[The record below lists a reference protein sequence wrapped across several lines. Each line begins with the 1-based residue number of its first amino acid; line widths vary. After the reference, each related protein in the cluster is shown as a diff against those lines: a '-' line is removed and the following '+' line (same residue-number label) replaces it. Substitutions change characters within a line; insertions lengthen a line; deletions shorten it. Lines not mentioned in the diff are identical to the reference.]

1 MKKIITILISIL
13 FLTTGCISYTELN
26 DIGIVNAIGINKI
39 NNKYEITINML
50 IPEDDNLE
58 QTKQFKTTS
67 TNLEEAINNLYSKS
81 LRKIYLSHLDLLILS
96 NNLEKKDYDNIINLF
111 FNRNDS
117 RNTFNTIIIKNY
129 NERNIFKIKPDNI
142 NSLLKVNSEE
152 NGLIK
157 IKQFDEIVKDILEK
171 NISYIPIIELKQEPN
186 ILGYKTIYS
195 QNKILSKKESL
206 AYNFITNNIN
216 QTTIISDKQNI
227 NFKINQ
233 SITNIEVS
241 KNNITINI
249 NSNITILSN
258 ETNITNEK
266 KIKQL
271 YEDELKELLTNY
283 IDNNEHSYF
292 YSLIKKFDYNY
303 YKNNQNKKLNFK
315 FKISSSIN
323 ENSNTIG
330 GKNYENK

>member
-26 DIGIVNAIGINKI
+26 DIGIVNAIGINKA
-39 NNKYEITINML
+39 NDKYEITINML

-58 QTKQFKTTS
+58 QTKRFKTTS
-67 TNLEEAINNLYSKS
+67 TNLEEAINDLYSKS
-81 LRKIYLSHLDLLILS
+81 LRKIYLSHLDLLMLGD
-96 NNLEKKDYDNIINLF
+96 NLQRDDYDHIINLF

-117 RNTFNTIIIKNY
+117 RNTFSTIIIKNY
-129 NERNIFKIKPDNI
+129 NSKSIFSFKTKNI

-152 NGLIK
+152 NGLVK
-157 IKQFDEIVKDILEK
+157 IKQFDDIVKDILEK
-171 NISYIPIIELKQEPN
+171 DISYVPILELKDEPK
-186 ILGYKTIYS
+186 ILGYKTIYKN
-195 QNKILSKKESL
+195 NKILSTNDSL

-216 QTTIISDKQNI
+216 QTTIISKDKNI
-227 NFKINQ
+227 NFKVNE
-233 SITNIEVS
+233 SITNIKTD

-258 ETNITNEK
+258 DTNIKNEK
-266 KIKQL
+266 KIKKI
-271 YEDELKELLTNY
+271 YEDELKSLLTNY

-292 YSLIKKFDYNY
+292 YTLIKKYDYNY
-303 YKNNQNKKLNFK
+303 YINNKDAKLNFK
-315 FKISSSIN
+315 FQISSSIN

>member
-26 DIGIVNAIGINKI
+26 DIGIVNAIGINKA
-39 NNKYEITINML
+39 NDKYEITINML

-58 QTKQFKTTS
+58 QTKRFKTTS
-67 TNLEEAINNLYSKS
+67 TNLEEAINDLYSKS
-81 LRKIYLSHLDLLILS
+81 LRKIYLSHLDLLMLGDNLQRDDYDQI
-96 NNLEKKDYDNIINLF
+96 NNLY

-117 RNTFNTIIIKNY
+117 RNTFSTIIIKNY
-129 NERNIFKIKPDNI
+129 NSKSIFSFKTKNI

-152 NGLIK
+152 NGLVK
-157 IKQFDEIVKDILEK
+157 IKQFDDIVKDILEK
-171 NISYIPIIELKQEPN
+171 DISYVPILELKDEPK
-186 ILGYKTIYS
+186 ILGYKTIYKN
-195 QNKILSKKESL
+195 NKILSTNDSL

-216 QTTIISDKQNI
+216 QTTIISKDKNI
-227 NFKINQ
+227 NFKVNE
-233 SITNIEVS
+233 SITNIKTD

-258 ETNITNEK
+258 DTNIKNEK
-266 KIKQL
+266 KIKKI
-271 YEDELKELLTNY
+271 YEDELKSLLTNY

-292 YSLIKKFDYNY
+292 YTLIKKYDYNY
-303 YKNNQNKKLNFK
+303 YINNKDAKLNFK
-315 FKISSSIN
+315 FQISSSIN

>member
-1 MKKIITILISIL
+1 MKKIITILILIL

-26 DIGIVNAIGINKI
+26 DIGIVNAIGINKLD
-39 NNKYEITINML
+39 NKYEIIINML
-50 IPEDDNLE
+50 IPEDNNLE

-67 TNLEEAINNLYSKS
+67 TNLDEAINNLYSKS

-117 RNTFNTIIIKNY
+117 RNTFSTIIVKNY
-129 NERNIFKIKPDNI
+129 NTDNIFKIKPENI

-152 NGLIK
+152 NGLVK

-171 NISYIPIIELKQEPN
+171 DISYIPIIEIKDEPN

-195 QNKILSKKESL
+195 KNKILSTNESI
-206 AYNFITNNIN
+206 AYNFITNNIT
-216 QTTIISDKQNI
+216 QTTIISDKENI
-227 NFKINQ
+227 NFKVNE
-233 SITNIEVS
+233 SLTNIKVN
-241 KNNITINI
+241 KNNITIDV

-258 ETNITNEK
+258 DTDITNEQT
-266 KIKQL
+266 IKEL
-271 YEDELKELLTNY
+271 YENELKKLLTNY

-292 YSLIKKFDYNY
+292 YDLVQKYDYNY
-303 YKNNQNKKLNFK
+303 YKHNKNTKLNFK
-315 FKISSSIN
+315 FEISSSIN

-330 GKNYENK
+330 GHNYENK

>member
-271 YEDELKELLTNY
+271 YEDELKKLLTNY

-303 YKNNQNKKLNFK
+303 YKNNQKTKLNFK
-315 FKISSSIN
+315 FKLSSSIN

-330 GKNYENK
+330 GNNYENK